1 MPDIE
6 NMTPGEVLAEA
17 SVADFIKA
25 LGLSIAEAQRALDE
39 NSVDQIGEF
48 IRPRE
53 GLDGRSLLDLG
64 LSPAFYHYQHADIS
78 CSMQLSLRVE
88 KDLSV
93 GVNLTGSFS
102 DTSTSDE
109 DRSQSTT
116 STESGTSEVTRERTA
131 EIEIQSASTGA
142 VSIGGREFQLTGDDP
157 LARIRALQQAV
168 TSDASAGVP
177 RVLYE
182 PTPRTFDI
190 TTDAPADRVHTT
202 SNTVAF
208 LGSPDDFA
216 TIQIDT
222 NADTS
227 YVFNGSTT
235 VSTTAQD
242 DLNAY
247 AAHVEAQVQ
256 AAGYTTQLA
265 SPTAPLVTV
274 NFATNVQFFQE
285 TNPDGPVDN
294 TGDRGRLKLI
304 ALVSRARHLTITVQG
319 YADAQRFPGG
329 QSVSDGEN
337 RGLGDR
343 RAAEIKAILESYGAD
358 PARVTI
364 TPSTGAADANADVAA
379 GGPRANVNFRRVE
392 VRIAGRPHW
401 LQVKS
406 NTAAQAMSGID
417 PDRRTP
423 GSTGNGFIF
432 LLATQSLSLSGMKCT
447 IDGTEF
453 PFSGAAGGGHAS
465 GSAEAYAV
473 NLRNDI
479 NGNAGVDYQASAD
492 GNIVTVFGK
501 TSPFRLTLLTA
512 ENRQIQLS
520 GRDGVSITRQFTRTS
535 TTSLTRQNTGNRTV
549 AIGASVDVRFGR
561 QFEMNVTGNS
571 AISARLVSIPAPPQF
586 LETIKE
592 YLRQDNG
599 G

>member
-93 GVNLTGSFS
+93 GVNLSGSFS

-109 DRSQSTT
+109 NRSESTT
-116 STESGTSEVTRERTA
+116 STESGSTEVSRERTA

-142 VSIGGREFQLTGDDP
+142 VSIGGREFQLSGGDP
-157 LARIRALQQAV
+157 LTRIRALQEAV
-168 TSDASAGVP
+168 RSDASAGVP
-177 RVLYE
+177 RLLYE
-182 PTPRTFDI
+182 PTPRTFTI
-190 TTDAPADRVHTT
+190 TTDAPPDRVHTT

-208 LGSPDDFA
+208 LGSASDFA
-216 TIQIDT
+216 IIQIDA

-227 YVFNGSTT
+227 YVFNGTT
-235 VSTTAQD
+235 TIATTAQG
-242 DLNAY
+242 DLDTY

-256 AAGYTTQLA
+256 AAGYTTLLA
-265 SPTAPLVTV
+265 SPTSPLVTV
-274 NFATNVQFFQE
+274 NFATGLHHFQE

-294 TGDRGRLKLI
+294 TGDRSRLKLI
-304 ALVSRARHLTITVQG
+304 ALVARARNLAITVQG
-319 YADAQRFPGG
+319 YADAQRYPGG
-329 QSVSDGEN
+329 QAISDQEN
-337 RGLGDR
+337 RRLGDR

-358 PARVTI
+358 PARVKI
-364 TPSTGAADANADVAA
+364 TPSTGAADANADVTA
-379 GGPRANVNFRRVE
+379 GGSRANVNFRRVD
-392 VRIAGRPHW
+392 VRIPGRPHW
-401 LQVKS
+401 LSVKS

-417 PDRRTP
+417 PDRRAP

-432 LLATQSLSLSGMKCT
+432 LLATQALSLSGMKCT
-447 IDGTEF
+447 IDGTDF
-453 PFSGAAGGGHAS
+453 PFSGSAAGGHAS

-473 NLRNDI
+473 NLRDDI
-479 NGNAGVDYQASAD
+479 NGNASVDYQASAD

-501 TSPFRLTLLTA
+501 SSPFKVTLLTA

-520 GRDGVSITRQFTRTS
+520 GRDGVSIKREFTRTS
-535 TTSLTRQNTGNRTV
+535 TSSLTRQNTGNRTV
-549 AIGASVDVRFGR
+549 AVGASVDVRFGR

-592 YLRQDNG
+592 YLRQDNEG
-599 G
+599 